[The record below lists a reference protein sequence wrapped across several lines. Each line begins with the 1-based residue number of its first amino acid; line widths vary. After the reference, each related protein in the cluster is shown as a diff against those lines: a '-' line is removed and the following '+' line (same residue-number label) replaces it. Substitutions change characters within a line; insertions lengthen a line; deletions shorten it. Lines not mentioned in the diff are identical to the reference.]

1 MLEKYQ
7 RVITKV
13 KDEITRDFTSFG
25 SLPIN
30 AILLLLFAIVP
41 RTLTLGILGLLL
53 VDGISIIIKALWFK
67 DRPNKEHH
75 ANFYERILSSSFP
88 SVHTARST
96 FTALF
101 LFSTTTLWLGWIFI
115 LLPITVGITRIQLKK
130 HFWKDVIGGYLLGF
144 LVFYIVSTLL

>member
-13 KDEITRDFTSFG
+13 KDEITRDFTGFG

-41 RTLTLGILGLLL
+41 RTLTLGILGLLA
-53 VDGISIIIKALWFK
+53 VDAISIIIKALWFK
-67 DRPNKEHH
+67 DRPNKEQHE
-75 ANFYERILSSSFP
+75 NFYERILSSSFP
-88 SVHTARST
+88 SVHTARAT

-101 LFSTTTLWLGWIFI
+101 LFSTTTLWLGWIFV
-115 LLPITVGITRIQLKK
+115 LLPIAVGITRVHLKK

-144 LVFYIVSTLL
+144 LVFYLITTIL